1 MFGID
6 APELLIIAVVALVV
20 IGPKELP
27 GMLRSIGRWM
37 SQMRMMA
44 SEFRGHVDDMVRQ
57 SELDE
62 IKKSVQDIKDNT
74 VLDLQ
79 ALDPTKEIKE
89 AIASGEADANKTVS
103 DINQALAAPEP
114 LPPVQTADV
123 APVTGAESPP
133 ADPALPAPNEQQ
145 AAVPLEL
152 VPPLEPLPVEPLP
165 VAVAEPAPAPAPTKS
180 AA

>member
-6 APELLIIAVVALVV
+6 APEILVIAVVALVV

-27 GMLRSIGRWM
+27 GLLRTVGRWVA
-37 SQMRMMA
+37 SMRVMA

-62 IKKSVQDIKDNT
+62 LKKSVQDIKDNT

-79 ALDPTKEIKE
+79 SLDPTKEIKD
-89 AIASGEADANKTVS
+89 AIASGEADANKAMS
-103 DINQALAAPEP
+103 EINQAMTDTPKPEEPATATAAAAEVRATQEAAATAPLAI
-114 LPPVQTADV
+114 
-123 APVTGAESPP
+123 
-133 ADPALPAPNEQQ
+133 EQ
-145 AAVPLEL
+145 AVPLPEAAQL
-152 VPPLEPLPVEPLP
+152 PLDLMPSSPQP
-165 VAVAEPAPAPAPTKS
+165 EPAAVPTKS